1 MLGPNTSSSSL
12 SSLSSTAGLR
22 NTTRSILETRNMST
36 CSARILQNL
45 CSPFSCFPGFPVKR
59 SNIRFM
65 FGQHRHQIGL
75 IPQNKGTPQEKF
87 GWTNIVILTSNLFP
101 CVSFFMFLCVS
112 NVFLFCSMFQLFVL
126 RFLQISTS
134 LNVSQCSEFIF
145 VHQCFFLFFEINH
158 ALYCFNLFWKLPGAC
173 ISNIIVTTAGTT
185 YTRDKLTEDSVP
197 GT

>member
-1 MLGPNTSSSSL
+1 
-12 SSLSSTAGLR
+12 
-22 NTTRSILETRNMST
+22 
-36 CSARILQNL
+36 
-45 CSPFSCFPGFPVKR
+45 
-59 SNIRFM
+59 M

-145 VHQCFFLFFEINH
+145 VHQCFFLFLRLIMH
-158 ALYCFNLFWKLPGAC
+158 SIASICFGN
-173 ISNIIVTTAGTT
+173 SQ
-185 YTRDKLTEDSVP
+185 VP
-197 GT
+197 AFQT